1 VARLYPFPGERESN
15 PVIFAYPH
23 QGQTTAIIEDPEH
36 LLEAA
41 WIDVSEPTDEEYDLI
56 SRLIPHKLP
65 DDEDADEIEASTR
78 TFADGESIH
87 LSTLF
92 LHRVE
97 GRPENT
103 SVTVV
108 CTRDR
113 LITIH
118 DRDVPAIRLMRI
130 RARRQPSLLDEPIG
144 LLAGLFE
151 TAVLDLGNTL
161 QDLYRDLEETSALV
175 LEDPDADLEEAL
187 ERLAGHENLNGKV
200 RLCLMDACRD
210 LAFVWRSGQASKPCA
225 RRLKYLLSEI
235 DALLPHNN
243 YLFEK
248 VTFLLQAAQGFI
260 SIEQNKIIKIFSV
273 AAAAFLPPTLIAS
286 IYGMNFE
293 HMPELGWEYGY
304 PLSLLIMVVSA
315 VLPIFYFK
323 RKGWL

>member
-1 VARLYPFPGERESN
+1 MLYAYQIQDQLIRVIENPERLP
-15 PVIFAYPH
+15 
-23 QGQTTAIIEDPEH
+23 
-36 LLEAA
+36 EAA
-41 WIDVSEPTDEEYDLI
+41 WIDVVEPTDEESALI
-56 SRLIPHKLP
+56 GSMVQHELP
-65 DDEDADEIEASTR
+65 EDEDADEIEASTH
-78 TFADGESIH
+78 TFMDEQGIH
-87 LSTLF
+87 LATLF

-103 SVTVV
+103 SVNVV
-108 CTRDR
+108 CTRER
-113 LITIH
+113 LITVH

-130 RARRQPSLLDEPIG
+130 RVRRRPELLEEPMG

-151 TAVLDLGNTL
+151 TAVLDLGDTL
-161 QDLYRDLEETSALV
+161 QELYRDLEDTSHLV
-175 LEDPDADLEEAL
+175 LEDPDADLEQAL

-200 RLCLMDACRD
+200 RLCLMDARRD
-210 LAFVWRSGQASKPCA
+210 LSFVWRSGQASKPCA
-225 RRLKYLLSEI
+225 KRLKYLLSEI

-273 AAAAFLPPTLIAS
+273 AASAFLPPTLVAS

-293 HMPELGWEYGY
+293 HMPELSWQVGY
-304 PLSLLIMVVSA
+304 PLSILIMLISA
-315 VLPIFYFK
+315 VLPMVYFK

>member
-1 VARLYPFPGERESN
+1 MLY
-15 PVIFAYPH
+15 AYRIQDH
-23 QGQTTAIIEDPEH
+23 NTQAIEDPEQFS
-36 LLEAA
+36 EAA
-41 WIDVSEPTDEEYDLI
+41 WIDVAEPTDAETALI
-56 SRLIPHKLP
+56 GTLIQHELP
-65 DDEDADEIEASTR
+65 EDDDADEIEASTH
-78 TFADGESIH
+78 TFIDDQGMH

-92 LHRVE
+92 LHWVE

-103 SVTVV
+103 SVNVV
-108 CTRDR
+108 CTRER

-130 RARRQPSLLDEPIG
+130 RVRRRAELLNEPIG
-144 LLAGLFE
+144 LLAGLYE
-151 TAVLDLGNTL
+151 TSVLDLGDTL
-161 QDLYRDLEETSALV
+161 QELYRDLEQTSHRV
-175 LEDPDADLEEAL
+175 LEDPDADLEDAL

-200 RLCLMDACRD
+200 RLCLMDARRD

-293 HMPELGWEYGY
+293 HMPELSWSFGY
-304 PLSLLIMVVSA
+304 PVSLLLMFISA
-315 VLPIFYFK
+315 VLPVIYFK